1 MEFTD
6 QTTHT
11 VQPGHAGK
19 EGEFEQVFK
28 SHFRALHVYAF
39 SFVKDR
45 DLAEDMVQAAF
56 CKLWEKFGDLEIRRS
71 VSAYLYRSVYH
82 ECLNHLK
89 HLKVRE
95 THARHARHTEAAPT
109 DNSPG
114 GLQASELAERI
125 SEALVALP
133 EGCRTVFQLS
143 RFESLRYAEIAER
156 LQISVKTVENQ
167 MGKALKILR
176 GKLADYLPLL
186 MLLCGLRVL
195 AG

>member
-1 MEFTD
+1 MELTEKR
-6 QTTHT
+6 TT
-11 VQPGHAGK
+11 VQPGSTGK

-28 SHFRALHVYAF
+28 SHFRPLHVYAF

-56 CKLWEKFGDLEIRRS
+56 CKLWERFGDLEIRRS
-71 VSAYLYRSVYH
+71 LSAYLYRSVYH

-89 HLKVRE
+89 HLKVRQE
-95 THARHARHTEAAPT
+95 YANHARHTE
-109 DNSPG
+109 SPG
-114 GLQASELAERI
+114 TGNASGALEASELSARI
-125 SEALVALP
+125 QEALMALP

-143 RFESLRYAEIAER
+143 RFESLRYTQIADK

-167 MGKALKILR
+167 MGKALRILR

-186 MLLCGLRVL
+186 MLLWVL
-195 AG
+195 AAITG